1 MQKGATLNMRIEP
14 ALKQKAEGILR
25 QNGLSSAQAIR
36 IFYSQICMHH
46 GLPFEVKIPNSATR
60 AAMDELE
67 AGRGHFYKDMQAVWK
82 SLED

>member
-1 MQKGATLNMRIEP
+1 MHKAATLNMRIEP
-14 ALKQKAEGILR
+14 ALKQQAEDILR

-46 GLPFEVKIPNSATR
+46 GLPFEVKIPNVVTR

-67 AGRGHFYKDMQAVWK
+67 AGNGHLYKDMKSVWK